1 MIMLTRI
8 DEFFTKEIHTCA
20 IAGHIN
26 PDGDCVGSTVA
37 LYLYI
42 RKNFPWI
49 DVKLY
54 LEQPKDELMFLPGLC
69 DAIFERPNPEKKDI
83 FVTCDVS
90 AIDRIGQAE
99 ELFGLADHTLCID
112 HHVSNP
118 HFAEKNLVDPEA
130 SSCAEVLYYLMDEEK
145 IDSNIAEALYT
156 GIIHDSGVFQYQ
168 NTRPETLEAAA
179 SLLRKGVPF
188 NEIIDDSFNKRT
200 YLQNR
205 ILGYVLCGSRLY
217 ADGKIVAGS
226 VTNSEM
232 DRFGATKKD
241 LDIIVSQL
249 RLTKGVEAAVFVYQ
263 TGTEEFKVS
272 LRSNSYLDV
281 AAVAACFGG
290 GGHVRAAGCTIK
302 GDVDSVEKA
311 IVEAVRAGL

>member
-26 PDGDCVGSTVA
+26 PDGDCVGSTAA

-145 IDSNIAEALYT
+145 IDSKIAEALYT

-281 AAVAACFGG
+281 ASVAACFGG

>member
-26 PDGDCVGSTVA
+26 PDGDCVGSTAA

-69 DAIFERPNPEKKDI
+69 DAIFDRPNPEKKDI

-226 VTNSEM
+226 VTNSER

>member
-26 PDGDCVGSTVA
+26 PDGDCVGSTAA

-99 ELFGLADHTLCID
+99 ELFDLADHTLCID

-188 NEIIDDSFNKRT
+188 NEIIDNSFNKRT

>member
-26 PDGDCVGSTVA
+26 PDGDCVGSTAA

-281 AAVAACFGG
+281 ASVAACFGG

-302 GDVDSVEKA
+302 GDVDSVEKT

>member
-1 MIMLTRI
+1 MLTRI

-26 PDGDCVGSTVA
+26 PDGDCVGSTAA

-145 IDSNIAEALYT
+145 IDSKIAEALYT

>member
-26 PDGDCVGSTVA
+26 PDGDCVGSTAA

-145 IDSNIAEALYT
+145 IDSKIAEALYT

-281 AAVAACFGG
+281 ASVAACFGG

-302 GDVDSVEKA
+302 GDVDSVEKT

>member
-26 PDGDCVGSTVA
+26 PDGDCVGSTAA

-281 AAVAACFGG
+281 ASVAACFGG

>member
-145 IDSNIAEALYT
+145 IDSKIAEALYT

>member
-26 PDGDCVGSTVA
+26 PDGDCVGSTAA

-69 DAIFERPNPEKKDI
+69 DAIFDRPNPEKKDI

-281 AAVAACFGG
+281 ASVAACFGG

>member
-26 PDGDCVGSTVA
+26 PDGDCVGSTAA

-99 ELFGLADHTLCID
+99 ELFDLADHTLCID

>member
-281 AAVAACFGG
+281 ASVAACFGG